1 VVVRGEDRGGL
12 GIGSLIAKNKQYFSS
27 EFEGSLFL
35 VMSHGRRWYTTN
47 SSRCLKMIFLFL
59 VEDYLVSELRDSTSL
74 TTSVD
79 SISSGL
85 ANNYIFVVGNENLSR
100 FWSDVWF
107 SRFPLKVIYSRLY
120 ILSTKLNATIADMR
134 N

>member
-1 VVVRGEDRGGL
+1 
-12 GIGSLIAKNKQYFSS
+12 LIAKNKQYFSS